1 MNPLLGF
8 IYEPKQVL
16 LVQLARSIQLDRG
29 RKGMKSFFTSFATTL
44 CITAIAAAQS
54 FTPNDPFF
62 TPGSGAGASEN
73 YFGQWYLRNQMPI
86 NAGNTG
92 VDVNVIGAWQRGLTG
107 AGVTIG
113 IVDSG
118 FEGDHPDVV
127 QNFRN
132 EFSWSFELSVAQN
145 QAMLLRGAPVTT
157 LAADSHGMSV
167 AGIAGARGGNGI
179 GITGAAPMAGLAS
192 LNFVGQSG
200 IARHMAAIL
209 FQGQTNSAGE
219 IDPYASVNWGSFAN
233 GAPVRV
239 KNHSYSNR
247 ASFAATNA
255 SLNAALAE
263 SAANGVIH
271 LFSTGNQRGALGV
284 QDANRNSYGFT
295 PNFIRVAA
303 LGSDGRVAAYSS
315 FGANTFVT
323 APSGAQRSGALF
335 GMATTDR
342 QTYARGYNG
351 TPTAAEL
358 LQGENGDY
366 TTQFTGTSASTPV
379 VAGIMALG
387 VQANS
392 NLDVRMAKHILAR
405 TSRQVDANDG
415 SWVTNAAGLNF
426 SNNHGFG
433 LIDADAFTLMAANR
447 STSMS
452 QQRTL
457 TSGSLLVNQAF
468 TDLTRSFTTTY
479 TAGFDNPMPLEEV
492 AVSFS
497 FAGFQADRNAYTNG
511 IGAAFGDLAC
521 WMISPSGTRN
531 QLFYDDRN
539 LIGTGGE
546 NDRTT
551 NRSNLDWTYITNA
564 HWGETVNGLWTIEL
578 VNGSLGNLA
587 TLGGSLSS
595 FSMDFYTGTFAAAPA
610 PGAAALLGCA
620 IFGLRR
626 RRN

>member
-1 MNPLLGF
+1 
-8 IYEPKQVL
+8 
-16 LVQLARSIQLDRG
+16 
-29 RKGMKSFFTSFATTL
+29 MKSFFTSFATTL

-62 TPGSGAGASEN
+62 TPGSGAGASDN

-113 IVDSG
+113 IMDSG
-118 FEGDHPDVV
+118 FEGDHPDVIE
-127 QNFRN
+127 NFRN
-132 EFSWSFELSVAQN
+132 DLSWSFERTVEQN
-145 QAMLLRGAPVTT
+145 QTMLLRGAPGTT

-192 LNFVGQSG
+192 LNIITGGFPANQSWLVS
-200 IARHMAAIL
+200 HVAAIL
-209 FQGQTNSAGE
+209 FQGQTNAAGQ
-219 IDPYASVNWGSFAN
+219 IDPFAPVDWAASAN
-233 GAPVRV
+233 GAPIRV
-239 KNHSYSNR
+239 KTHSYSNR
-247 ASFAATNA
+247 TSFAATNA
-255 SLNAALAE
+255 SLDAALAQ

-323 APSGAQRSGALF
+323 APSGAQRAGALF

-433 LIDADAFTLMAANR
+433 LIDADAFTLMAANV
-447 STSMS
+447 SSMS
-452 QQRTL
+452 ERLTL
-457 TSGSLLVNQAF
+457 TSGALQVNQSF
-468 TDLTRSFTTTY
+468 TDLTRSLTTTY
-479 TAGFDNPMPLEEV
+479 TAGFENSMPLEEV

-497 FAGFQADRNAYTNG
+497 FAGFQADRNAYANG

-578 VNGSLGNLA
+578 VNGSLGNLS

-610 PGAAALLGCA
+610 PSVAALLGCA

>member
-1 MNPLLGF
+1 
-8 IYEPKQVL
+8 
-16 LVQLARSIQLDRG
+16 
-29 RKGMKSFFTSFATTL
+29 MKSFFTSFATTL

-118 FEGDHPDVV
+118 FEGDHSDVV

-255 SLNAALAE
+255 SLDAALAE

-415 SWVTNAAGLNF
+415 TWVTNAAGLNF

-447 STSMS
+447 SNTMS

-497 FAGFQADRNAYTNG
+497 FAGFQADRNAYANG

>member
-1 MNPLLGF
+1 
-8 IYEPKQVL
+8 
-16 LVQLARSIQLDRG
+16 
-29 RKGMKSFFTSFATTL
+29 MKSFFTSFATTL
-44 CITAIAAAQS
+44 CITAIATAQS

-62 TPGSGAGASEN
+62 TPGTDAGATN
-73 YFGQWYLRNQMPI
+73 GYFGQWYLRNQMPI

-192 LNFVGQSG
+192 LNFLGQSG

-255 SLNAALAE
+255 SLDAALAE

-323 APSGAQRSGALF
+323 APSGAQRAGALF

-342 QTYARGYNG
+342 QTFDRGYNG
-351 TPTAAEL
+351 TPSAFEM

-433 LIDADAFTLMAANR
+433 LIDADAFTLMAANV
-447 STSMS
+447 SSMS
-452 QQRTL
+452 ERLTL
-457 TSGSLLVNQAF
+457 TSGALQVNQSF
-468 TDLTRSFTTTY
+468 TDLTRSLTTTY
-479 TAGFDNPMPLEEV
+479 TAGFENSMPLEEV

-497 FAGFQADRNAYTNG
+497 FAGFQADRNAYANG

-578 VNGSLGNLA
+578 VNGSLGNLS

-595 FSMDFYTGTFAAAPA
+595 FSMDFYTGTFAAVPA
-610 PGAAALLGCA
+610 PSVAALLGCA

>member
-1 MNPLLGF
+1 
-8 IYEPKQVL
+8 
-16 LVQLARSIQLDRG
+16 
-29 RKGMKSFFTSFATTL
+29 MKSFFTSFATTL

-255 SLNAALAE
+255 SLDAALAE

-415 SWVTNAAGLNF
+415 TWVTNAAGLNF

-497 FAGFQADRNAYTNG
+497 FAGFQADRNAYANG

-610 PGAAALLGCA
+610 PGAAALLGCT

>member
-1 MNPLLGF
+1 
-8 IYEPKQVL
+8 
-16 LVQLARSIQLDRG
+16 
-29 RKGMKSFFTSFATTL
+29 MKSFFTSFATTL

-255 SLNAALAE
+255 SLDAALAE

-315 FGANTFVT
+315 FGANTF
-323 APSGAQRSGALF
+323 PALEPTHSSPRRRAHKDRARCSAWPPPIDKHMPVDTTEPLRRRNCCKAK
-335 GMATTDR
+335 MATTR
-342 QTYARGYNG
+342 RSSPAHRR
-351 TPTAAEL
+351 P
-358 LQGENGDY
+358 LQWWP
-366 TTQFTGTSASTPV
+366 ASWRWACRPIQIWTCAWPNTFWH
-379 VAGIMALG
+379 APA
-387 VQANS
+387 
-392 NLDVRMAKHILAR
+392 VRWMRMTDH
-405 TSRQVDANDG
+405 G
-415 SWVTNAAGLNF
+415 S
-426 SNNHGFG
+426 
-433 LIDADAFTLMAANR
+433 
-447 STSMS
+447 
-452 QQRTL
+452 
-457 TSGSLLVNQAF
+457 
-468 TDLTRSFTTTY
+468 
-479 TAGFDNPMPLEEV
+479 PMPP
-492 AVSFS
+492 
-497 FAGFQADRNAYTNG
+497 D
-511 IGAAFGDLAC
+511 
-521 WMISPSGTRN
+521 
-531 QLFYDDRN
+531 
-539 LIGTGGE
+539 
-546 NDRTT
+546 
-551 NRSNLDWTYITNA
+551 
-564 HWGETVNGLWTIEL
+564 
-578 VNGSLGNLA
+578 
-587 TLGGSLSS
+587 
-595 FSMDFYTGTFAAAPA
+595 
-610 PGAAALLGCA
+610 
-620 IFGLRR
+620 
-626 RRN
+626 

>member
-1 MNPLLGF
+1 
-8 IYEPKQVL
+8 
-16 LVQLARSIQLDRG
+16 
-29 RKGMKSFFTSFATTL
+29 MKSFFTSFATTL

-219 IDPYASVNWGSFAN
+219 IDPFASVNWGSFAN

-247 ASFAATNA
+247 SSFAATNA
-255 SLNAALAE
+255 SLDAALAE

-415 SWVTNAAGLNF
+415 TWVTNAAGLNF

-447 STSMS
+447 STAMS
-452 QQRTL
+452 AQRTL

-497 FAGFQADRNAYTNG
+497 FAGFQADRNAYANG

>member
-1 MNPLLGF
+1 
-8 IYEPKQVL
+8 
-16 LVQLARSIQLDRG
+16 
-29 RKGMKSFFTSFATTL
+29 MKSFFTSFATTL

-255 SLNAALAE
+255 SLDAALAE

-447 STSMS
+447 STAMS
-452 QQRTL
+452 AQRTL

-497 FAGFQADRNAYTNG
+497 FAGFQADRNAYANG

-610 PGAAALLGCA
+610 PGAAALLGCT

>member
-1 MNPLLGF
+1 
-8 IYEPKQVL
+8 
-16 LVQLARSIQLDRG
+16 
-29 RKGMKSFFTSFATTL
+29 MKSFFTSFATAL
-44 CITAIAAAQS
+44 CITAIATAQS

-62 TPGSGAGASEN
+62 TPGTSAGASDN

-86 NAGNTG
+86 NAGNAG

-113 IVDSG
+113 VVDTG
-118 FEGDHPDVV
+118 FEGDHPDVAE
-127 QNFRN
+127 NFRN

-145 QAMLLRGAPVTT
+145 QAMLLRGAPVT
-157 LAADSHGMSV
+157 ASDNHGTSV

-192 LNFVGQSG
+192 LNLLSSAVYSLDPSWS
-200 IARHMAAIL
+200 ARHMAAIL
-209 FQGQTNSAGE
+209 FQGQTNAAGE

-239 KNHSYSNR
+239 KTHSYSNR
-247 ASFAATNA
+247 GSFTSTVSTDAW
-255 SLNAALAE
+255 LDAALAE
-263 SAANGVIH
+263 SAAHGVIH
-271 LFSTGNQRGALGV
+271 LFSAGNQRGALGV

-303 LGSDGRVAAYSS
+303 LGSDGQAAKYSS
-315 FGANTFVT
+315 FGANVFVT
-323 APSGAQRSGALF
+323 APSGAQRAGTLF

-342 QTYARGYNG
+342 QTFDRGYNG
-351 TPTAAEL
+351 IAKPAEM
-358 LQGENGDY
+358 LQCVNGDY
-366 TTQFTGTSASTPV
+366 TTQFSGTSASTPL

-433 LIDADAFTLMAANR
+433 LIDADAFTFMAANV
-447 STSMS
+447 TSMS
-452 QQRTL
+452 ERQTL
-457 TSGSLLVNQAF
+457 TSSPMQVNQAF
-468 TDLTRSFTTTY
+468 TDITRSLTTTY
-479 TAGFDNPMPLEEV
+479 TAGFTNPMPLEEI

-497 FAGFQADRNAYTNG
+497 FAGFQADRNAYAIG
-511 IGAAFGDLAC
+511 IGAVFGDLAC

-539 LIGTGGE
+539 LIGTAGE
-546 NDRTT
+546 TDRTT

-578 VNGSLGNLA
+578 VNGSLGSLS

-595 FSMDFYTGTFAAAPA
+595 FSMDFYTGTFAAVPA
-610 PGAAALLGCA
+610 PSAAALLGCA

-626 RRN
+626 RRH

>member
-1 MNPLLGF
+1 
-8 IYEPKQVL
+8 
-16 LVQLARSIQLDRG
+16 
-29 RKGMKSFFTSFATTL
+29 MKSFFTSFATTL

-247 ASFAATNA
+247 SSFAATNA
-255 SLNAALAE
+255 SLDAALTE

-447 STSMS
+447 STAMS
-452 QQRTL
+452 AQRTL